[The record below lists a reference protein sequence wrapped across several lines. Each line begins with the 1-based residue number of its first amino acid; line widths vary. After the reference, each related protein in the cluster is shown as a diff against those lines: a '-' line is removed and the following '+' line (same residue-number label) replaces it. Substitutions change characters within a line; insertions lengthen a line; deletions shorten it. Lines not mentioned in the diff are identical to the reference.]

1 MGERL
6 KHNESENW
14 IQKIIWEMQVNK
26 QQNIEIRPTKI
37 KEGIRE
43 MENWKTPGP
52 DGIYGYWIKKLV
64 PMQERI
70 AFHLQ
75 S

>member
-6 KHNESENW
+6 KHNESEDW
-14 IQKIIWEMQVNK
+14 IQKIIGEMQVNK

-43 MENWKTPGP
+43 MENWKTPGL
-52 DGIYGYWIKKLV
+52 DGIYGYWVKMLV